1 MSDDA
6 VIEKEKKSKKSVERQ
21 EKIDT
26 ISDTRDSELSV
37 NESQLVTFFLDK
49 IEFSIDIN
57 KVKEIV
63 RMPDIVKI
71 PNAPAFIEGI
81 ANLRGTVLPILN
93 TRVRFGL
100 KRGEL
105 TDQTRILVID
115 INGSLTGLIVDSVKE
130 VLRIDNSLVE
140 PAPPAVKDVNSEFLK
155 GVIKLNQGK
164 RLILTIDVEK
174 ACMTQITKNAKSD
187 VVKETAAAVSSQ
199 KRIEEHIEEELLVTF
214 KLENEEFAFSIDN
227 VNEIIRV
234 PEITMVPSAPRYV
247 RGVISLRNEIL
258 PIVDLRTF
266 LDIKM
271 REYNDSTRIMVVDI
285 LESKIGLV
293 VDKVSE
299 VLKIN
304 KKSIEA
310 PPVILSKQEQRQ
322 LRGLAKLNEGKRLIM
337 LFDSDGLFEQGEIAK
352 MEELTKT
359 KGNVKTTDN
368 LRRAAD
374 IANDMDIEQLVGFR
388 LSNEEF
394 GVPIIQVQEINRLES
409 ITKVPNA
416 PSFIEGVS
424 NLRGNVI
431 PVICLRKRFSM
442 PEKENDDKTRLI
454 IVDIKGNKTGLIVD
468 SVSEVLRMPKK
479 NIENTPNVILSS
491 VDAEFMAG
499 IGKLDNG
506 KRMVILLNLQKLLSD
521 TETKE
526 LAQVAKKDKAAKN

>member
-1 MSDDA
+1 
-6 VIEKEKKSKKSVERQ
+6 
-21 EKIDT
+21 
-26 ISDTRDSELSV
+26 
-37 NESQLVTFFLDK
+37 
-49 IEFSIDIN
+49 
-57 KVKEIV
+57 
-63 RMPDIVKI
+63 
-71 PNAPAFIEGI
+71 
-81 ANLRGTVLPILN
+81 
-93 TRVRFGL
+93 
-100 KRGEL
+100 
-105 TDQTRILVID
+105 
-115 INGSLTGLIVDSVKE
+115 
-130 VLRIDNSLVE
+130 
-140 PAPPAVKDVNSEFLK
+140 
-155 GVIKLNQGK
+155 
-164 RLILTIDVEK
+164 
-174 ACMTQITKNAKSD
+174 
-187 VVKETAAAVSSQ
+187 
-199 KRIEEHIEEELLVTF
+199 
-214 KLENEEFAFSIDN
+214 
-227 VNEIIRV
+227 
-234 PEITMVPSAPRYV
+234 
-247 RGVISLRNEIL
+247 
-258 PIVDLRTF
+258 
-266 LDIKM
+266 
-271 REYNDSTRIMVVDI
+271 
-285 LESKIGLV
+285 
-293 VDKVSE
+293 
-299 VLKIN
+299 
-304 KKSIEA
+304 
-310 PPVILSKQEQRQ
+310 
-322 LRGLAKLNEGKRLIM
+322 
-337 LFDSDGLFEQGEIAK
+337 

-506 KRMVILLNLQKLLSD
+506 KSMVILLNLQKLLSD

>member
-6 VIEKEKKSKKSVERQ
+6 VIEKEKKSKKSVEGQ

-285 LESKIGLV
+285 
-293 VDKVSE
+293 
-299 VLKIN
+299 
-304 KKSIEA
+304 
-310 PPVILSKQEQRQ
+310 
-322 LRGLAKLNEGKRLIM
+322 
-337 LFDSDGLFEQGEIAK
+337 
-352 MEELTKT
+352 
-359 KGNVKTTDN
+359 
-368 LRRAAD
+368 
-374 IANDMDIEQLVGFR
+374 
-388 LSNEEF
+388 
-394 GVPIIQVQEINRLES
+394 
-409 ITKVPNA
+409 
-416 PSFIEGVS
+416 
-424 NLRGNVI
+424 
-431 PVICLRKRFSM
+431 
-442 PEKENDDKTRLI
+442 
-454 IVDIKGNKTGLIVD
+454 
-468 SVSEVLRMPKK
+468 
-479 NIENTPNVILSS
+479 
-491 VDAEFMAG
+491 
-499 IGKLDNG
+499 
-506 KRMVILLNLQKLLSD
+506 
-521 TETKE
+521 
-526 LAQVAKKDKAAKN
+526 